1 MKNVSA
7 ITTLTLA
14 ALMLVGC
21 KSPPASAS
29 SSGDEAESCT
39 EPQNPYDEGSGH
51 YAGYEWA
58 AEHSGICE
66 TGSTS
71 FNEGCDEYDSQ
82 EDAYNKCVAKR

>member
-1 MKNVSA
+1 MKKLSTIATV
-7 ITTLTLA
+7 TLA
-14 ALMLVGC
+14 TLMVVGC
-21 KSPPASAS
+21 KSTPS
-29 SSGDEAESCT
+29 SSSSDNEASCT

-58 AEHSGICE
+58 AEHSETCE

-82 EDAYNKCVAKR
+82 EDAYNKCVAQRQ